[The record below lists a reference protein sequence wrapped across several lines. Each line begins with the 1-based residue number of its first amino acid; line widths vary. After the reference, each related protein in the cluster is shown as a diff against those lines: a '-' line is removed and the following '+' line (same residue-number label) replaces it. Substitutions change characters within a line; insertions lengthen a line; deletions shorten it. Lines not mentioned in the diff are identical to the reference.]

1 MSKLIDY
8 GITKE
13 LLLESWDI
21 DELRLHL
28 IREVIGLDN
37 DETIDDCLGMFKSVQ
52 QLRKQC
58 YNRPDTIQEKLTA
71 INELIDGHGVEAI
84 QVSSELYQDRYYG
97 NCIGEYVNLGDT
109 YNLTVIWN
117 SIDNRFEFTSWGDYF
132 EEKEAELIKEM
143 DDENN
148 F

>member
-1 MSKLIDY
+1 MSKLIDH
-8 GITKE
+8 GISNQDLMDYWK
-13 LLLESWDI
+13 I
-21 DELRLHL
+21 DSVRLHL
-28 IREVIGLDN
+28 VRAIIELDN
-37 DETIDDCLGMFKSVQ
+37 DETIDDCLGMFNSVQ

-109 YNLTVIWN
+109 YELTVIWN
-117 SIDNRFEFTSWGDYF
+117 TIDHEFEFISWGDYF
-132 EEKEAELIKEM
+132 EAKEAELQSEL
-143 DDENN
+143 DSED